1 MGRVSGDK
9 RGRHSANASWL
20 IMSGK
25 KEGIQM
31 RKACVGLALL
41 LSIVGGAIG
50 MFGGNVQQTQ
60 SNPYWRWKYGPPK
73 DSGYFPIAVWLQNPR
88 NAKRYKEAGI
98 NLYVGLWKGPTE
110 EQLAMLRDAG
120 MPVICEQNEVGL
132 RHRDDPIIVGWMHQ
146 DEPDNAQLVGQ
157 DPATGRKIWGGPVP
171 PREIVERYKRMKA
184 NDPDRPVLLNLGQG
198 VANDLWKGRGVGAHP
213 DDYFTYVKGC
223 DIVSFD
229 VYPVAGL
236 NDENLL
242 WYVAKGVSRLIFW
255 VNWNRSTDGEKI
267 VWNCIECT
275 RISNLEKKPTP
286 HHVRAE
292 VWMALIHGSK
302 GLIYFVH
309 QFQPKF
315 VEHALLEDPEMLSAV
330 TQINRQIHEL
340 APVLNSPNVD
350 GVVEV
355 ISANSDVPVHIM
367 VKRHENAVYIFSV
380 GMRNAPTRAMFK
392 VDGIPKQAAVEVLG
406 ENRRLT
412 AIDGRFED
420 EFKPYDVH
428 IYRIGYGS

>member
-1 MGRVSGDK
+1 V
-9 RGRHSANASWL
+9 W
-20 IMSGK
+20 
-25 KEGIQM
+25 KEGFSPGIHRLGEGVMGMQWWHVVILTAVSILGAGFASTYAGPSASPSSPY
-31 RKACVGLALL
+31 AC
-41 LSIVGGAIG
+41 
-50 MFGGNVQQTQ
+50 
-60 SNPYWRWKYGPPK
+60 WKFGPPK
-73 DSGYFPIAVWLQNPR
+73 DPNFFPIAVWLQNPK

-110 EQLAMLRDAG
+110 EQLELLRDAG

-132 RHRDDPIIVGWMHQ
+132 KHRNDPIIIGWMHQ
-146 DEPDNAQLVGQ
+146 DEPDNAQLIGE
-157 DPATGRKIWGGPVP
+157 DPATGRRIYGGPVP

-242 WYVAKGVSRLIFW
+242 WYVAKGVARLVSW
-255 VNWNRSTDGEKI
+255 VDWNRSTDGGKI
-267 VWNCIECT
+267 VWHCVECT
-275 RISNLEKKPTP
+275 RISNLEKRPTP

-292 VWMALIHGSK
+292 VWMGIIHGSQ

-315 VEHALLEDPEMLSAV
+315 IEAALLEDPEMLAAV
-330 TQINRQIHEL
+330 AQINRQIHEL
-340 APVLNSPNVD
+340 APILNSPTIPD
-350 GVVEV
+350 GAEV
-355 ISANSDVPVHIM
+355 ASANPEAPVHIM
-367 VKRHENAVYIFSV
+367 VKRAGSDVYIFAV
-380 GMRNAPTRAMFK
+380 GMRNAPTKAAFRVKGLSGKSVAEAIGE
-392 VDGIPKQAAVEVLG
+392 DRGIAVLNG
-406 ENRRLT
+406 C
-412 AIDGRFED
+412 FED

-428 IYRIGYGS
+428 IYRIKRR